1 MFRGKFVL
9 FVLLLQ
15 LISLMTDMKI
25 DAMEMY
31 PDGNEL
37 HTRSSCPDN
46 EGMGC
51 ETDSDCMKQI
61 SGGELSEQC
70 SKCVCWNVPLC
81 DIKKCHHEFID
92 DSLPIPPDV
101 DELR

>member
-1 MFRGKFVL
+1 MLRGNFVL

-15 LISLMTDMKI
+15 IISFMTDMKT

-37 HTRSSCPDN
+37 NIRSSCPDK

-51 ETDSDCMKQI
+51 ETDSDCTKQI
-61 SGGELSEQC
+61 SGGKLSEQC
-70 SKCVCWNVPLC
+70 SKCVCWNVPVC
-81 DIKKCHHEFID
+81 DIKK
-92 DSLPIPPDV
+92 
-101 DELR
+101 